1 MSSFSFVYKT
11 RVDNE
16 S

>member
-1 MSSFSFVYKT
+1 MKQTIT

-16 S
+16 SSAT